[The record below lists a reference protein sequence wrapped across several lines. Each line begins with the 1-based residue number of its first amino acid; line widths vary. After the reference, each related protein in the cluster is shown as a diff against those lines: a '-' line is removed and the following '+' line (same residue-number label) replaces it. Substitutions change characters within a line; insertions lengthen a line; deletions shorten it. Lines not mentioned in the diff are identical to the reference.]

1 MIVKKEKLGTRRYG
15 KALKRKIAEEYL
27 SGKFS
32 YAVAAEEYG
41 LASRHVVR
49 EFVKWYKRTSYLE
62 QMEEKEHEKLSP
74 QDTSA
79 STESPTQEQILE
91 LQRQLEQAK
100 LKIAGL
106 ETLID
111 VAEQELKISIRKKSG
126 TKQSIK

>member
-1 MIVKKEKLGTRRYG
+1 MKKEKPGNRRYG
-15 KALKRKIAEEYL
+15 QALKRKIAEEYL

-41 LASRHVVR
+41 LKDKDVVK
-49 EFVKWYKRTSYLE
+49 EFVRWYKRTLYLE
-62 QMEEKEHEKLSP
+62 QMKEKEHEPLS
-74 QDTSA
+74 QEELFA
-79 STESPTQEQILE
+79 STESPTQAQILE
-91 LQRQLEQAK
+91 LKRQLDQAK

-126 TKQSIK
+126 TKQSNK